1 MITFNI
7 NGFLT
12 EFTGGRRQL
21 SLDAAPG
28 TVGEALT
35 HLWQSHVGLRD
46 RVVNEQGQVRPHVN
60 IFLNN
65 DNLRY
70 LQGLQTPLADG
81 AEITILPAVSGGGP
95 ENRKP

>member
-1 MITFNI
+1 MITINI

-12 EFTGGRRQL
+12 EFTDGRKQL
-21 SLDAAPG
+21 TVDASPG

-35 HLWQSHVGLRD
+35 QLWKSHVGLRD
-46 RVVNEQGQVRPHVN
+46 RVLNEQGHVRPHVN

-70 LQGLQTPLADG
+70 HQGLDTPLADG

-95 ENRKP
+95 EGRKP